1 MGISTEETH
10 EMNLRM
16 AREEGLLVGIS
27 AASAMVAALKVA
39 QQAVERGESAI
50 IVTLF
55 PDSAAK
61 YLSSH
66 SEIYGA

>member
-1 MGISTEETH
+1 
-10 EMNLRM
+10 M

-27 AASAMVAALKVA
+27 AASAIVAALKVA
-39 QQAVERGESAI
+39 ERAAERGETAM
-50 IVTLF
+50 IVTLL